1 MIDYGCFTKD
11 ENIIE
16 MDKEAGGTYIF
27 IKDKDPGSVFCL
39 KLWDFV
45 KFLMT
50 HPVTKKRITYEEYE
64 SFRGYDCL
72 NFDRSEIFF
81 YLAEGNRFLMEM
93 EVEDWLS
100 GEVRTAYYDPHVEE
114 CIFYHC
120 PPSQYLNGFGPDGDL
135 LDALFK
141 KLNQVMMSE
150 GNGNSHGYILT
161 DTGIQE
167 TEDKVRF
174 DMDGFRWE
182 CVAGR

>member
-72 NFDRSEIFF
+72 NFDRSEIFST
-81 YLAEGNRFLMEM
+81 LQRKPL
-93 EVEDWLS
+93 
-100 GEVRTAYYDPHVEE
+100 
-114 CIFYHC
+114 
-120 PPSQYLNGFGPDGDL
+120 LNG
-135 LDALFK
+135 
-141 KLNQVMMSE
+141 
-150 GNGNSHGYILT
+150 NGSRGLT
-161 DTGIQE
+161 
-167 TEDKVRF
+167 
-174 DMDGFRWE
+174 FR
-182 CVAGR
+182 